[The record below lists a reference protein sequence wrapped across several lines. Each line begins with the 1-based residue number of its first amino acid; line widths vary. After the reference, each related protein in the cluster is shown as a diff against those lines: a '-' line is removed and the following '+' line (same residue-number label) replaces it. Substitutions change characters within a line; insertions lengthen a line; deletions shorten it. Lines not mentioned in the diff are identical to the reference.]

1 MALKNDIM
9 EKRLK
14 QSLGIDVSKLGLSLS
29 LRFLTEKLG
38 KKFKSHADLRN
49 DLWGYKEV
57 LKWLKKSVHGTV
69 VDLLIVMEATGSTIR
84 VSPIICTHMAMR
96 LVKCNQVL

>member
-1 MALKNDIM
+1 M

-57 LKWLKKSVHGTV
+57 LK
-69 VDLLIVMEATGSTIR
+69 
-84 VSPIICTHMAMR
+84 
-96 LVKCNQVL
+96 